1 MFKSFKNSLFASDIF
16 QYFIL
21 AILLILILFVWIHHF
36 IKPHKIAGVGVTV
49 IATPAKEIKLIP
61 VHQAPV
67 KNGTVRVYASPAK
80 IKLDLPKLVVDDE
93 QKQVVASTTVQGDDH
108 PQTTTTT
115 VNLETGEFDTF
126 TKKEPL
132 PWLAWDDKGSAG
144 LYTGIKRGGLVARLE
159 LKQNIFSVKSVHV
172 GAVATLDQPISSAA
186 GLQTDY
192 FIGVGAEYRW

>member
-1 MFKSFKNSLFASDIF
+1 MEEETSFFRSNPF

-21 AILLILILFVWIHHF
+21 IILLVIGIWMWLKHLNT
-36 IKPHKIAGVGVTV
+36 PQQSNAGVGITV
-49 IATPAKEIKLIP
+49 IATPASKIKSIP
-61 VHQAPV
+61 VHQTPV

-80 IKLDLPKLVVDDE
+80 IKLDLPKAIIDDDR
-93 QKQVVASTTVQGDDH
+93 KQVVAASTVKGDDH

-115 VNLETGEFDTF
+115 MNLETGEFETF

-132 PWLAWDDKGSAG
+132 PWIAWSDKGSAG
-144 LYTGIKRGGLVARLE
+144 LYAGIKNGALTARLE
-159 LKQNIFSVKSVHV
+159 VKQNIFSVKAIHF
-172 GAVATLDQPISSAA
+172 GAVATLDQPISGAA